1 MNLPHQRIYLI
12 GFMGSGK
19 SYTGRRLA
27 WRLEYAF
34 YDLDT
39 LIEQR
44 EQASISELFDW
55 GGETHFRQ
63 AERSA
68 LEATR
73 YLERSVIACGGGTPC
88 FSDNMEWINQHGL
101 SVFLN
106 TDPALILH
114 RLRTGRA
121 HRPLIRELDDEALR
135 RYVHNKRAAR
145 LPAYQK
151 AMVEVC
157 PDEQTV
163 DTAALIH
170 QHLPD
175 IFGH

>member
-1 MNLPHQRIYLI
+1 MPAPRIYLI

-19 SYTGRRLA
+19 TYTGRRLA
-27 WRLEYAF
+27 RRLQYQF
-34 YDLDT
+34 QDLDT

-44 EQASISELFDW
+44 EQAGIAQLFER
-55 GGETHFRQ
+55 GGEALFRQ
-63 AERSA
+63 VEREA

-73 YLERSVIACGGGTPC
+73 YLEQTVIACGGGTPC
-88 FSDNMEWINQHGL
+88 FFDNMDWINQHGL

-106 TDPALILH
+106 THPDLIFA
-114 RLRTGRA
+114 RLRRGKA
-121 HRPLIRELDDEALR
+121 QRPLIRELAETELR
-135 RYVHNKRAAR
+135 QYIDGKRAER